1 MKIDQPSA
9 KPVPASAVVQAVPA
23 KGGPSASAT
32 TNANTTA
39 GAHANAN
46 AAAASNKQTAGVAV
60 TVSTLAR
67 TLGAS
72 QRGDAADVDAKKVDA
87 VRSAIQQGT
96 YQVNAEAIADKLL
109 ANAEEMLNRSRR

>member
-9 KPVPASAVVQAVPA
+9 KPVPASAAVQPVPA
-23 KGGPSASAT
+23 KGAQGAT
-32 TNANTTA
+32 ATANSQTA
-39 GAHANAN
+39 ANANAN
-46 AAAASNKQTAGVAV
+46 AASSKQTAGVAV

-96 YQVNAEAIADKLL
+96 YKVNAEAIAGKLL

>member
-9 KPVPASAVVQAVPA
+9 KPVAASAAVQPVPA
-23 KGGPSASAT
+23 KGGQSAPA
-32 TNANTTA
+32 A
-39 GAHANAN
+39 GAN
-46 AAAASNKQTAGVAV
+46 AAAASKQQTAGVAV

-72 QRGDAADVDAKKVDA
+72 QRADAAEVDAKKVNA
-87 VRSAIQQGT
+87 VRSAIQHGT

>member
-9 KPVPASAVVQAVPA
+9 KPVPASAVVQPVTA
-23 KGGPSASAT
+23 KGGQSAPA
-32 TNANTTA
+32 AAHA
-39 GAHANAN
+39 GANAT
-46 AAAASNKQTAGVAV
+46 AASKQQAAGVAV

-72 QRGDAADVDAKKVDA
+72 QRADAAEVDAKKVNA
-87 VRSAIQQGT
+87 VRSAIQDGT